1 MVNLVVTLVRIW
13 GVKDTSSRH
22 YQMLENFM
30 DLVTAIKIANRH
42 SVTPS
47 MRDEYTTYMKRY
59 LEKLLILYP
68 AVSLSPN
75 QHLSLHFGDNMERF
89 GPSPAARCFGIERQ
103 NFTLQRIPKNMKQG
117 EPNPLR
123 KPNFN
128 SGYM

>member
-59 LEKLLILYP
+59 LGETSH
-68 AVSLSPN
+68 SLSCGFPVS
-75 QHLSLHFGDNMERF
+75 QPTS
-89 GPSPAARCFGIERQ
+89 
-103 NFTLQRIPKNMKQG
+103 FTPFR
-117 EPNPLR
+117 
-123 KPNFN
+123 
-128 SGYM
+128 